1 MSLRYKGGL
10 ISPSVNP
17 LAANVTTSPS
27 VAQYNGVFN
36 LQEQGRAIT
45 SGEWCTDPYYKNTT
59 LLLHADGK
67 ANGSQNNTF
76 LDSST
81 NAFTITRNGNT
92 TQGSFT
98 PYGNEWSSYQ
108 APTTGA
114 SRPAI
119 YMASQSAFAFGTGDF
134 SIEFF
139 VNVSNSG
146 AWQIFVDFRSTGNT
160 GAYPCIY
167 LNNSTGYLYYYLN
180 GAVAITGTT
189 TFTYDTWH
197 HVTVARSGTSTKMF
211 LDGVQ
216 QGSTLSD
223 SNTYG
228 VGTAGDRP
236 CTTNGDSVDLVP
248 NGYISNLRIVK
259 GQAVYT
265 SAFTPST
272 TPLTTTSQ
280 GVTAANVSLLTL
292 QSNRYVDNSTNGFT
306 VRINGAP
313 SVQRFSPFAPQYQ
326 YTPAVIGGSGYF
338 DGSGDYLQSVTGS
351 SGSPGSGDF
360 CAEAWIYPQNTTTM
374 AIIGNLVNSGGS
386 DTQWGL
392 YMNKGSNY
400 IQFQGWFTVFATGAA
415 PALNTWNHVAACRSG
430 TTLSLFLNGTR
441 IATTTSANNFSS
453 TNDIRIGAE
462 ASGTSPFFGY
472 IADARFVKG
481 SSVYTPSSTTITVPT
496 APLTAVTNTQL
507 LTNMTNAGIYDNA
520 MMNNLETVGN
530 AQVSTSVVKYGS
542 GSLKFDGTGDYLQ
555 APHTTV
561 AEFGSG
567 NFTVEFWS
575 YINAQSGAYTGVVG
589 QWVAGASNAAN
600 SWNVSTN
607 LYNTTNKLGFSYSD
621 GSATTDVAFGSAL
634 TTGTWSH
641 YAICRSGNLLY
652 AFKDGVLLNTGGTSI
667 TATINNGT
675 SVLRVGSV
683 GTTGGGSD
691 FNGYLDDLR
700 ITKGVARYTANF
712 QPPKVAFANQ

>member
-76 LDSST
+76 LDSGPNT
-81 NAFTITRNGNT
+81 FTITRNGNT

-98 PYGNEWSSYQ
+98 PYGPTWSSYQ
-108 APTTGA
+108 APTTGT

-326 YTPAVIGGSGYF
+326 YTPAVIGGSAYF
-338 DGSGDYLQSVTGS
+338 DGSADYLTTPNVT
-351 SGSPGSGDF
+351 
-360 CAEAWIYPQNTTTM
+360 ALNLYNTTNTVECWVYPSSFTSDM
-374 AIIGNLVNSGGS
+374 QIFGTDFDGTYYTCWRITGTNGYPRYFSRNGTSIVGS
-386 DTQWGL
+386 T
-392 YMNKGSNY
+392 
-400 IQFQGWFTVFATGAA
+400 
-415 PALNTWNHVAACRSG
+415 ALTLNAWNHVVWGRSG
-430 TTLSLFLNGTR
+430 TTVSIWLNGTR
-441 IATTTSANNFSS
+441 VANGTISVEDAWG
-453 TNDIRIGAE
+453 TGVITIGRFNGGDYLNGQL
-462 ASGTSPFFGY
+462 SGL
-472 IADARFVKG
+472 RVVKG
-481 SSVYTPSSTTITVPT
+481 TDVYGVSNTTITVPT
-496 APLTAVTNTQL
+496 SPATAVTNTAL
-507 LTNMTNAGIYDNA
+507 LLSMTNAAIYDNA

-542 GSLKFDGTGDYLQ
+542 GSLAFDGSGDYALLN
-555 APHTTV
+555 PST
-561 AEFGSG
+561 
-567 NFTVEFWS
+567 
-575 YINAQSGAYTGVVG
+575 
-589 QWVAGASNAAN
+589 
-600 SWNVSTN
+600 TN
-607 LYNTTNKLGFSYSD
+607 LYDFGAGDFTIEFWLYANSVAASDQAFIDMRPTSTNGYYPYLYMNTGQITYWLNSTACITSAAGAITAGTWYHIALTRSGTSNKLF
-621 GSATTDVAFGSAL
+621 
-634 TTGTWSH
+634 
-641 YAICRSGNLLY
+641 I
-652 AFKDGVLLNTGGTSI
+652 
-667 TATINNGT
+667 NGT
-675 SVLRVGSV
+675 QSGSTFV
-683 GTTGGGSD
+683 SGTALLCGANRPVIASAGTTLSASTL
-691 FNGYLDDLR
+691 NGYIDDFR

-712 QPPKVAFANQ
+712 QPPKVAMPNQ